1 VAWAG
6 EILVHVLKL
15 RLIAGALL
23 ASALG
28 GCVTHNNTLRPED
41 VANFKFAG
49 VSVKVKPGLYANW
62 DEGYRA
68 YAASKKIPD
77 HELATASNGD
87 DAKAYVGGL
96 AAAKVKDAMERQ
108 MAGAL
113 TGSRPVRIEVLVTGL
128 EISSAVQR
136 VVIGGSNQLSADIT
150 LVDAKSGAVIIERPS
165 LFSVVGAGN
174 GVLGAAIQAAYD
186 AANGPPIDRLANDL
200 SEKYKTWL
208 INEAGGK
215 KS

>member
-1 VAWAG
+1 MR
-6 EILVHVLKL
+6 VLKL
-15 RLIAGALL
+15 RLLAVALL
-23 ASALG
+23 ASALA
-28 GCVTHNNTLRPED
+28 GCVTHTNTLRPED
-41 VANFKFAG
+41 VASFKFAG

-68 YAASKKIPD
+68 YAAAKKIPD
-77 HELATASNGD
+77 HELATTSNSE

-96 AAAKVKDAMERQ
+96 AAAKVKEAMERQ

-136 VVIGGSNQLSADIT
+136 VVIGGSNQLSADIA
-150 LVDAKSGAVIIERPS
+150 LVDAKTGAVIIERPS
-165 LFSVVGAGN
+165 LFSIVGAGN
-174 GVLGAAIQAAYD
+174 GWLGAAIQAAYD
-186 AANGPPIDRLANDL
+186 AANGPVIDRLSNEL
-200 SEKYKTWL
+200 SEQYKKWL

-215 KS
+215 KA